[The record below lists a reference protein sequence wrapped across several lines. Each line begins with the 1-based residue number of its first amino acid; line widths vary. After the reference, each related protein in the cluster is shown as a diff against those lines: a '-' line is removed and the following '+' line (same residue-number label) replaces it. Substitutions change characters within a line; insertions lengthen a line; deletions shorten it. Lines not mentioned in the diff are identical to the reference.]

1 MYGLVSRALH
11 LLLHFSIS
19 EGALVAG
26 ISTEIEVLVNCI
38 YTTFESSSLARV
50 SCFLM
55 LLWVLKDAI
64 GLFGKTVQNVVGI
77 FR

>member
-26 ISTEIEVLVNCI
+26 ISTEIEVSVSFI
-38 YTTFESSSLARV
+38 YNL
-50 SCFLM
+50 
-55 LLWVLKDAI
+55 
-64 GLFGKTVQNVVGI
+64 
-77 FR
+77 